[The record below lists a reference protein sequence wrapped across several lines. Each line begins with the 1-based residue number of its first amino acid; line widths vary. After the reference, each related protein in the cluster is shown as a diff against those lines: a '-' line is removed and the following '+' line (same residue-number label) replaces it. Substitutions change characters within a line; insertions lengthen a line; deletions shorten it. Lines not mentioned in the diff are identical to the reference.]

1 MYCRRRIPWLKEPL
15 KIFHLVSGL
24 DNMIDGKE
32 KGETKNL
39 DEVREPVTQKTTF
52 TTPIVIIL
60 IIIIFIY
67 LQIIFKI
74 ILISNMQVAKKSCI
88 ACVQKTLDE

>member
-15 KIFHLVSGL
+15 KIFHLASGL

-39 DEVREPVTQKTTF
+39 EAREPVTQK
-52 TTPIVIIL
+52 L
-60 IIIIFIY
+60 LLRRQLLLY
-67 LQIIFKI
+67 
-74 ILISNMQVAKKSCI
+74 
-88 ACVQKTLDE
+88 

>member
-15 KIFHLVSGL
+15 KIFHLASGL